1 MQQKKKIYQIAD
13 EPLCNIMRTKINKTG
28 SKYSQIRQS
37 AQEAVLKNKDTVTN
51 NLINK
56 NYQH

>member
-37 AQEAVLKNKDTVTN
+37 VQEAVLKNKDTVTN

>member
-37 AQEAVLKNKDTVTN
+37 V
-51 NLINK
+51 
-56 NYQH
+56 

>member
-1 MQQKKKIYQIAD
+1 MQQNKKIYQIAD

-37 AQEAVLKNKDTVTN
+37 A
-51 NLINK
+51 
-56 NYQH
+56 

>member
-1 MQQKKKIYQIAD
+1 MQQNKKIYQIAD

-37 AQEAVLKNKDTVTN
+37 AQGTVLKNKDIVVN
-51 NLINK
+51 NIMNK
-56 NYQH
+56 NYQN